1 MIFTLE
7 VNQGI
12 YILSEEE
19 GEIILPSDRGAFLV
33 EDFAKTYVV
42 NGEPAAS
49 SSTSTQ
55 PTSTTSLGFPLSYP
69 ARTNTNP
76 PPGQLLPERPKF
88 TVKKSQG
95 WKKSLVVVEITSSGH
110 VYDKY
115 QVHLALKEENAS
127 VNSVEEMLKQQ
138 LGFDVCVLDSK
149 QLPIISSE
157 TTKGSQFWRGS
168 RKILVAKK
176 CQMSYLR
183 RGKGQKRKSRTEDI
197 LDQLKKMVSSEPEE
211 EEDFTEAPFP
221 APKQS
226 KLQVAS
232 RGGVSTQPNTEEE
245 ATKIVQSI
253 FKCSICL
260 SQVNLPAAVC
270 ASCYA
275 VIGCVPCVEQWNE
288 SSTSDSKCPLCR
300 TNTDYA
306 LIPMVREIANILGQS
321 IPRSDRAV
329 EIEGSD
335 TDTIPY
341 GCADEE
347 YQLEEDFDLG
357 PML

>member
-1 MIFTLE
+1 
-7 VNQGI
+7 
-12 YILSEEE
+12 
-19 GEIILPSDRGAFLV
+19 
-33 EDFAKTYVV
+33 
-42 NGEPAAS
+42 
-49 SSTSTQ
+49 
-55 PTSTTSLGFPLSYP
+55 
-69 ARTNTNP
+69 
-76 PPGQLLPERPKF
+76 
-88 TVKKSQG
+88 
-95 WKKSLVVVEITSSGH
+95 
-110 VYDKY
+110 
-115 QVHLALKEENAS
+115 
-127 VNSVEEMLKQQ
+127 
-138 LGFDVCVLDSK
+138 
-149 QLPIISSE
+149 
-157 TTKGSQFWRGS
+157 
-168 RKILVAKK
+168 
-176 CQMSYLR
+176 MSYLR

-211 EEDFTEAPFP
+211 EEDFTEAPLP

-232 RGGVSTQPNTEEE
+232 RGDVYTQPNTEEE

-260 SQVNLPAAVC
+260 SHVNLPAA
-270 ASCYA
+270 
-275 VIGCVPCVEQWNE
+275 
-288 SSTSDSKCPLCR
+288 CPLCR
-300 TNTDYA
+300 TTTDYA

-341 GCADEE
+341 GRADEE

>member
-1 MIFTLE
+1 
-7 VNQGI
+7 
-12 YILSEEE
+12 
-19 GEIILPSDRGAFLV
+19 
-33 EDFAKTYVV
+33 
-42 NGEPAAS
+42 
-49 SSTSTQ
+49 
-55 PTSTTSLGFPLSYP
+55 
-69 ARTNTNP
+69 
-76 PPGQLLPERPKF
+76 
-88 TVKKSQG
+88 
-95 WKKSLVVVEITSSGH
+95 
-110 VYDKY
+110 
-115 QVHLALKEENAS
+115 
-127 VNSVEEMLKQQ
+127 
-138 LGFDVCVLDSK
+138 
-149 QLPIISSE
+149 
-157 TTKGSQFWRGS
+157 
-168 RKILVAKK
+168 
-176 CQMSYLR
+176 MSYLR

-300 TNTDYA
+300 TTTDYA

-341 GCADEE
+341 GRADEE

>member
-1 MIFTLE
+1 MAQVYVKVKLQNRVLKLRPATVTVANLAMIFKLE

-42 NGEPAAS
+42 NGEPAVS

-197 LDQLKKMVSSEPEE
+197 LDQLKKMVSSETEE

-232 RGGVSTQPNTEEE
+232 R
-245 ATKIVQSI
+245 
-253 FKCSICL
+253 
-260 SQVNLPAAVC
+260 VNLPAAVC

-275 VIGCVPCVEQWNE
+275 FIGCVPCVEQWNE

-300 TNTDYA
+300 TTTDYA

-341 GCADEE
+341 GRADEE